1 MEKGSRM
8 HRGFKSFK
16 LKAMIIF
23 GEHYSHVAY
32 LGLVAIEGHGLYAK
46 AAVVALGFVLL
57 HKHLVERGK

>member
-1 MEKGSRM
+1 M
-8 HRGFKSFK
+8 HREFKK
-16 LKAMIIF
+16 LKMKAVIVL